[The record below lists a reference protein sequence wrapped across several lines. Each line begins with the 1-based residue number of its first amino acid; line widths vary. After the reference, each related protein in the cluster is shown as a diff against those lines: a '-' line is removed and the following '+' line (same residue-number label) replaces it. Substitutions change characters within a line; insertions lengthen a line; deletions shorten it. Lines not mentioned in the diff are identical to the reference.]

1 MQQKQQKLGKRTRKE
16 PIKRTTSVSEFNFDA
31 IIPLPDRNRVPFL
44 LEGSGSDP
52 AVAVLVSPKFIG
64 RRKSCELVAPESF
77 SESFLRACSLCNRRL
92 VPGRDIYM
100 YRGDTAYCSQD
111 CRQQQMN
118 LDEVK
123 EKAAIRCSVAATKA
137 PQSSTGT
144 ASLASSNADPIA
156 AAMH

>member
-1 MQQKQQKLGKRTRKE
+1 MQQQQQQLGKRTRKE
-16 PIKRTTSVSEFNFDA
+16 PIKRTTSLSEFNFDA

-44 LEGSGSDP
+44 PGGSGSDP
-52 AVAVLVSPKFIG
+52 AVPVAVSPKVSG
-64 RRKSCELVAPESF
+64 RRKSCEFGAPDSV
-77 SESFLRACSLCNRRL
+77 SGSFLRACSLCNRRL

-100 YRGDTAYCSQD
+100 YRGDTAYCSQE

-123 EKAAIRCSVAATKA
+123 EKAATRCSVAATKT

-144 ASLASSNADPIA
+144 ASSASPNADPIA
-156 AAMH
+156 AAMY